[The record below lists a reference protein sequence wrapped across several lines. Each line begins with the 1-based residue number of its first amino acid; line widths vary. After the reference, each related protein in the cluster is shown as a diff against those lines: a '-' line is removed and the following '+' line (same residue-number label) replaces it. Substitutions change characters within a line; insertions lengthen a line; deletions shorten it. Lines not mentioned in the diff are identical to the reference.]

1 MKGYAEGEIEVVEG
15 GVGGN
20 GEGAGYYWVGYFE
33 KIYTEDEVVGLG
45 ALRKG
50 IGVAGGHCKESSYK
64 YRSRFS
70 CQGRLWWSRSG
81 YLLAYMREKLYA
93 Y

>member
-1 MKGYAEGEIEVVEG
+1 MVRRPMKGYAEGEIEVVEC

-45 ALRKG
+45 ALR
-50 IGVAGGHCKESSYK
+50 
-64 YRSRFS
+64 R
-70 CQGRLWWSRSG
+70 
-81 YLLAYMREKLYA
+81 
-93 Y
+93 